1 VASQGRD
8 LAPGQWTGQAST
20 SYSTCKARAE
30 SAGVRYFAWT
40 PNVYNGYCKVLKPT
54 VASPNLSTNQ
64 GYGYKLYH
72 YDLSTGSEDCY
83 NGAKYQTAACAEC
96 TGPGPTQCIRCNDD
110 AALVPF
116 RATNHTSRDFA
127 LAGFEGACAKYTN
140 QTQVLDLP
148 GLATAAASLLAT
160 ISSKWVE
167 VIHSGIFPGATA
179 TGIAT
184 VELSVNCA
192 MHKVVW
198 CAART
203 DASQGQTCN
212 VHKSARVKSVR
223 TMNLGVTAGTQS
235 ACTSCSNAGGHA
247 WNGCISCGKQESGVD
262 GKVTHAAPPV
272 PKLLDLV
279 NLPTPHDACRAA
291 AQLL

>member
-1 VASQGRD
+1 
-8 LAPGQWTGQAST
+8 
-20 SYSTCKARAE
+20 
-30 SAGVRYFAWT
+30 
-40 PNVYNGYCKVLKPT
+40 
-54 VASPNLSTNQ
+54 
-64 GYGYKLYH
+64 
-72 YDLSTGSEDCY
+72 
-83 NGAKYQTAACAEC
+83 
-96 TGPGPTQCIRCNDD
+96 
-110 AALVPF
+110 VPF

-148 GLATAAASLLAT
+148 GLATVAASLMAT
-160 ISSKWVE
+160 ISTKWVA
-167 VIHSGIFPGATA
+167 VTTSGVFPGATA
-179 TGIAT
+179 TGIDT

-247 WNGCISCGKQESGVD
+247 WNGCVSCGKQESGVD
-262 GKVTHAAPPV
+262 GKVVYAAPPV